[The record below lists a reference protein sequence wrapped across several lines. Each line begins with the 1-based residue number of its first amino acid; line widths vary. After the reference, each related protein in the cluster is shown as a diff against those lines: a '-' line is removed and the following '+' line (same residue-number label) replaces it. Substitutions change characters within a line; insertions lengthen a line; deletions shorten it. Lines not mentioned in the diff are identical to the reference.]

1 MKVMKAD
8 SKNVA
13 RLLRTARG
21 QIDGVLRMIEED
33 RYCLDI
39 TGQISAASSILKKAR
54 SEVLRAHLRSCVA
67 DTLKSGNPEDID
79 RKVEE
84 LITVMEKNT

>member
-1 MKVMKAD
+1 MKAD

-21 QIDGVLRMIEED
+21 QIDGVLRMMEDD
-33 RYCLDI
+33 RYCLEI
-39 TGQISAASSILKKAR
+39 TGQISAATSILKKAR
-54 SEVLRAHLRSCVA
+54 SEVLRAHLRSCVVE
-67 DTLKSGNPEDID
+67 TLKNGTPGEID
-79 RKVEE
+79 EKVEE

>member
-1 MKVMKAD
+1 MKAD
-8 SKNVA
+8 NKKVG

-39 TGQISAASSILKKAR
+39 TSQISAATSIMKKAR

-67 DTLKSGNPEDID
+67 DTLKNGSTGDID
-79 RKVEE
+79 EKVEE
-84 LITVMEKNT
+84 LITVMEKNA

>member
-1 MKVMKAD
+1 MKAD
-8 SKNVA
+8 NKKVG

-39 TGQISAASSILKKAR
+39 TSQISAATSIMKKAR

-67 DTLKSGNPEDID
+67 DTLRNGSPEDID
-79 RKVEE
+79 EKVEE
-84 LITVMEKNT
+84 LITVMEKNA

>member
-1 MKVMKAD
+1 MKAD
-8 SKNVA
+8 NKKVG

-39 TGQISAASSILKKAR
+39 TSQISAATSIMKKAR

-67 DTLKSGNPEDID
+67 DTLKNGSPGDID
-79 RKVEE
+79 EKVEE
-84 LITVMEKNT
+84 LITVMEKNA